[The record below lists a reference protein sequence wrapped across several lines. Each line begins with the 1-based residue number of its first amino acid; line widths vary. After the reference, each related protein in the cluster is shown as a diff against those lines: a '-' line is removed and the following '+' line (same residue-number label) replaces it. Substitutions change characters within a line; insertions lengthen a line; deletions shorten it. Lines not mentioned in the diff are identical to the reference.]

1 MDDPALHLNIPFY
14 NEMNDKNISSE
25 SLKYLLVLPRPALA
39 SPGPEGFFIDHQSG
53 LVREQFQLK
62 ADTQ

>member
-25 SLKYLLVLPRPALA
+25 SLKYLLVRA
-39 SPGPEGFFIDHQSG
+39 GPEGFFIHHQSG

-62 ADTQ
+62 ADTE